1 MNILVIGA
9 TGATGSEIV
18 KQLVEQGHTVTA
30 FARTPSKVTTYGG
43 KVRVVQGEAHDQ
55 ASLEK
60 AVAGQ
65 DAVLSALGPRSL
77 KKDDLQEA
85 FARNLVSSMQMAG
98 VSRLVELSAIGAG
111 DSVKQ
116 ASFPVIVIRKTVL
129 KNMFDDK
136 ERGEKYILD
145 SQLNYTLVRP
155 GRLVNKPA
163 KGGVKASLS
172 GKDVSMSVHR
182 ADVAQFMIAQ
192 LEDSTWAR
200 QAPLSGYKR
209 ILVYVRFERLQQLFR

>member
-1 MNILVIGA
+1 MNTISHKLRRSNMKVLVIGA
-9 TGATGSEIV
+9 TGATGGEIV

-30 FARTPSKVTTYGG
+30 FARTPSKVSTYDG
-43 KVRVVQGEAHDQ
+43 KVRVVQGDAHDQ

-60 AVAGQ
+60 ALVGQ

-85 FARNLVSSMQMAG
+85 FARNLVSSMQMAN

-111 DSVKQ
+111 DSAQQ
-116 ASFPVIVIRKTVL
+116 ASFPIIVIRKTVL

-136 ERGEKYILD
+136 ERGEQLILD

-155 GRLVNKPA
+155 GRLMNGPA

-172 GKDVSMSVHR
+172 GKEVSMSMHR
-182 ADVAQFMIAQ
+182 ADVAQFMIDQ
-192 LEDSTWAR
+192 LEDNTWVR
-200 QAPLSGYKR
+200 KAPLIGY
-209 ILVYVRFERLQQLFR
+209 